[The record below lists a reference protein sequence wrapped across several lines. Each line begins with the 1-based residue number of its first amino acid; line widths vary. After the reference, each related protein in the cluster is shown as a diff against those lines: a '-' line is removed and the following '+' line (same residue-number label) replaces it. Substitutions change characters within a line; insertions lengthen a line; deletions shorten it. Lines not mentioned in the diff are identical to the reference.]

1 MVRKKCEMTTEYGLK
16 EPKLAT
22 KKSEVTDSN
31 ANALE
36 AILTKLGAM
45 EDRISTMEN
54 KSSEP
59 PKLRM
64 TEDRGDPY
72 KDQRV
77 VQDSLFSEAP
87 TLLTEGDIVRLKED
101 TEKANVIMSN
111 LDKLGED
118 VVQQIKDKGILG
130 RVEDYKLTNAR
141 NADPKFRV
149 TFPGIG
155 QDGVHMSEIEVI
167 ERV

>member
-22 KKSEVTDSN
+22 TKKSED
-31 ANALE
+31 NALE

-101 TEKANVIMSN
+101 TEKANVIMNN

>member
-22 KKSEVTDSN
+22 TKKSED
-31 ANALE
+31 NALE

-64 TEDRGDPY
+64 TEDREDPY

>member
-22 KKSEVTDSN
+22 KKSED
-31 ANALE
+31 NALE

-101 TEKANVIMSN
+101 TEKANVIMNN